1 MARIGGGILIV
12 GLLAAVGWV
21 ARHDSAADKAGA
33 EITGEWVVAH
43 QAELRRALNLPGF
56 VELEFKEVG
65 QSSAPDY
72 RLLKFELVAGERR
85 RPLQLYV
92 SHDGR
97 RLLYDRVYELD
108 DPFRA
113 NREKINEEN
122 APARGPAE
130 APVTIVEYSD
140 YTCGYCRQFFEKMEG
155 PLFERYGDR
164 VRFVYKHFPLVGLR
178 AWSEDAALAGACAY
192 RQGNDRF
199 WALHSTLFQSPARL
213 KQGAPALVGLARDAG
228 LDVPA
233 FKMCLEKRETQAD
246 VQRDVAEGDAL
257 NVQGTP
263 TFYVNGRP
271 IEGLVPAEEFFAI
284 VDEELAAARAAATR
298 E

>member
-1 MARIGGGILIV
+1 MARIGSAVLILA
-12 GLLAAVGWV
+12 LLAAVGWL
-21 ARHDSAADKAGA
+21 ARHDSAAGKAGA
-33 EITGEWVVAH
+33 EINGEWAAAH
-43 QAELRRALNLPGF
+43 ESELRRALNLPGTI
-56 VELEFKEVG
+56 ELNFKEVG
-65 QSSAPDY
+65 ESSVPDY

-85 RPLQLYV
+85 RPLRLYV

-108 DPFRA
+108 DPFRL
-113 NREKINEEN
+113 NRQRIDLTN

-140 YTCGYCRQFFEKMEG
+140 YTCGYCRRFFEQLEE
-155 PLFERYGDR
+155 PLLERYGGR

-199 WALHSTLFQSPARL
+199 WALHPRLFQSPARL
-213 KQGAPALVGLARDAG
+213 KERTPALVELARDAG
-228 LDVPA
+228 LDLSA
-233 FKMCLEKRETQAD
+233 FKSCLEKREALAE
-246 VQRDVAEGDAL
+246 VERDVAEGEAL
-257 NVQGTP
+257 GVEGTP

-271 IEGLVPAEEFFAI
+271 IEGLVPPERFFQV
-284 VDEELAAARAAATR
+284 VDEELAAATR
-298 E
+298 RPR

>member
-1 MARIGGGILIV
+1 MARIGGVILIV
-12 GLLAAVGWV
+12 GLLVAVGWV

-33 EITGEWVVAH
+33 EINGEWAAAH
-43 QAELRRALNLPGF
+43 QAELRRALNLP
-56 VELEFKEVG
+56 EDIALEFKAVAESPVR
-65 QSSAPDY
+65 DY
-72 RLLKFELVAGERR
+72 RLLKFELVAGPRR

-113 NREKINEEN
+113 NREKINAGK
-122 APARGPAE
+122 APARGPAD
-130 APVTIVEYSD
+130 APLTIVEYSD
-140 YTCGYCRQFFEKMEG
+140 YTCGYCRGFFEQMEE
-155 PLFERYGDR
+155 PLFERYGAD
-164 VRFVYKHFPLVGLR
+164 VRLVYKHFPLTGLR

-199 WALHSTLFQSPARL
+199 WALHGRLFRSPARL
-213 KQGAPALVGLARDAG
+213 KAGPEALAGLAQEAG

-233 FKMCLEKRETQAD
+233 FKACLEQREALPEVTAD
-246 VQRDVAEGDAL
+246 IAEGDRL

-263 TFYVNGRP
+263 TFFVNGRP
-271 IEGLVPAEEFFAI
+271 IEGLLPAGEFFAI
-284 VDEELAAARAAATR
+284 LDEELAAATR
-298 E
+298 

>member
-12 GLLAAVGWV
+12 GLLGGVGGGGG
-21 ARHDSAADKAGA
+21 ARPARG
-33 EITGEWVVAH
+33 
-43 QAELRRALNLPGF
+43 QA
-56 VELEFKEVG
+56 
-65 QSSAPDY
+65 
-72 RLLKFELVAGERR
+72 
-85 RPLQLYV
+85 
-92 SHDGR
+92 GR
-97 RLLYDRVYELD
+97 RLPYDRVSRLD

-140 YTCGYCRQFFEKMEG
+140 YTCGYCRQFFEQRGE
-155 PLFERYGDR
+155 PLFERYGGR

-284 VDEELAAARAAATR
+284 VDGELAAARAAATR

>member
-1 MARIGGGILIV
+1 MARIGSVVLII
-12 GLLAAVGWV
+12 GLLVAVGWL
-21 ARHDSAADKAGA
+21 ARHDSAAGKAA
-33 EITGEWVVAH
+33 EINGEWATTH
-43 QAELRRALNLPGF
+43 QAELRRALNLPDY
-56 VELEFKEVG
+56 VELNFREVG
-65 QSSAPDY
+65 ESSVADY

-122 APARGPAE
+122 APARGPAG

-164 VRFVYKHFPLVGLR
+164 VRLVYKHFPLVGLR

>member
-1 MARIGGGILIV
+1 MARIGSVVLII
-12 GLLAAVGWV
+12 GLLVAVGWM
-21 ARHDSAADKAGA
+21 ARHDSAAGKAA
-33 EITGEWVVAH
+33 EINSEWAAAH

-56 VELEFKEVG
+56 VELNFKELG
-65 QSSAPDY
+65 ESSVADY

-92 SHDGR
+92 SHDGQ

-108 DPFRA
+108 DPFRV
-113 NREKINEEN
+113 NREKIDLAS

-140 YTCGYCRQFFEKMEG
+140 YTCGFCRRFFEQMEE
-155 PLFERYGDR
+155 PLFERYGGR

-199 WALHSTLFQSPARL
+199 WALHPKLFQSPARL
-213 KQGAPALVGLARDAG
+213 KERTPALAELAREAG

-233 FKMCLEKRETQAD
+233 FRTCLEKRETQGEVD
-246 VQRDVAEGDAL
+246 RDVAEGDAL
-257 NVQGTP
+257 GVEGTP

-271 IEGLVPAEEFFAI
+271 IEGLVPAEDFLAI
-284 VDEELAAARAAATR
+284 VDEELAAATR
-298 E
+298 P

>member
-1 MARIGGGILIV
+1 MARISSVILIV

-43 QAELRRALNLPGF
+43 QARRRRALHPPHRESTRLNSPPLFPPTPLFRPVVGWAARPDSAADKAGAEIPGEWVVAHQAELRRALNLPGL

-108 DPFRA
+108 APFRA

-155 PLFERYGDR
+155 PLFEPYGD
-164 VRFVYKHFPLVGLR
+164 P
-178 AWSEDAALAGACAY
+178 
-192 RQGNDRF
+192 
-199 WALHSTLFQSPARL
+199 
-213 KQGAPALVGLARDAG
+213 
-228 LDVPA
+228 
-233 FKMCLEKRETQAD
+233 
-246 VQRDVAEGDAL
+246 
-257 NVQGTP
+257 
-263 TFYVNGRP
+263 
-271 IEGLVPAEEFFAI
+271 
-284 VDEELAAARAAATR
+284 
-298 E
+298 

>member
-1 MARIGGGILIV
+1 MARIGSVVLII
-12 GLLAAVGWV
+12 GLLVAVGWM
-21 ARHDSAADKAGA
+21 ARHDSAAGKAA
-33 EITGEWVVAH
+33 EINSEWASAH

-56 VELEFKEVG
+56 VELNFKEVG
-65 QSSAPDY
+65 ESSVADY

-108 DPFRA
+108 DPFRG
-113 NREKINEEN
+113 NREKIDLAS
-122 APARGPAE
+122 APARGPAD

-140 YTCGYCRQFFEKMEG
+140 YTCGFCRRFFEQMEE
-155 PLFERYGDR
+155 PLFERYGGR
-164 VRFVYKHFPLVGLR
+164 MRFVYKHFPLVGLR

-199 WALHSTLFQSPARL
+199 WALHPKLFQSPARL
-213 KQGAPALVGLARDAG
+213 KERAPALTELAREAG

-233 FKMCLEKRETQAD
+233 FKMCLEKRETQAE

-257 NVQGTP
+257 GVEGTP

-271 IEGLVPAEEFFAI
+271 IEGLVPAEDFLAI
-284 VDEELAAARAAATR
+284 VDEELAAATR
-298 E
+298 P